1 MNIEANTKYAE
12 QNLLKSNI
20 IKNINKILN
29 TNNWSI
35 RKLSDFSGL
44 PYESVKKLLSGKIKN
59 PTIYTLYKISQALG
73 CGMDYLIGYDIGCSI
88 PAGEYL
94 QEHLLFFRKLPF

>member
-1 MNIEANTKYAE
+1 MNIEANNKYAE

-29 TNNWSI
+29 TSKWSI

-44 PYESVKKLLSGKIKN
+44 PYESVKKLLSGKIKKSN
-59 PTIYTLYKISQALG
+59 YLYFIQNQSGSGMWHGLSYWLRYWLQYT
-73 CGMDYLIGYDIGCSI
+73 CW
-88 PAGEYL
+88 
-94 QEHLLFFRKLPF
+94 

>member
-1 MNIEANTKYAE
+1 MKMNIEANTKYAE

-44 PYESVKKLLSGKIKN
+44 PMNL
-59 PTIYTLYKISQALG
+59 
-73 CGMDYLIGYDIGCSI
+73 
-88 PAGEYL
+88 
-94 QEHLLFFRKLPF
+94 